1 MKQTINSNY
10 KLDLLYNKTLGKS
23 NTSIN
28 VEEKMMI
35 SVILLVH

>member
-1 MKQTINSNY
+1 MNQTINSNY
-10 KLDLLYNKTLGKS
+10 KIDLLYNKALVKS

-28 VEEKMMI
+28 VVEKMMI